1 MSKVKVSIIIV
12 YYKDKEALF
21 NCLKSIKENRPKV
34 SFEVIVVDNDEVK
47 RIEKEVKSKFNWIK
61 YVKSWGNIGY
71 GAGNNLGASIAKG
84 DFLMILNPDTLI
96 KPGSIDTLVDFLVEN
111 KDVAVVAPNLIDK
124 KGKIFTQLGSRE
136 LTPVR
141 GIVALSFLNKVFPH
155 NKISRDYWLK
165 DLPLD
170 QKREVDVVPGSA
182 FLIRKDVF
190 EKIGGFDENIFLFF
204 EESDLGRRIKK
215 LGYRLY
221 IIPESE
227 VVHFWSGGKKDPP
240 YIKKIFKKSRFYY
253 FKKHFGL
260 VSALL
265 VEVFARF
272 SKWHFLF
279 LLLILMVFLLLRR
292 IF

>member
-12 YYKDKEALF
+12 YYKDKKALF
-21 NCLKSIKENRPKV
+21 NCLKSIKENSPKV
-34 SFEVIVVDNDEVK
+34 SFEVIVVDNDEIK
-47 RIEKEVKSKFNWIK
+47 TIEKEAKRRSNWIK
-61 YVKSWGNIGY
+61 YVKSPGNIGY
-71 GAGNNLGASIAKG
+71 GAGNNLGVSLAKG
-84 DFLMILNPDTLI
+84 DFLMILNPDTLV
-96 KPGSIDTLVDFLVEN
+96 KPGSIDTLVDFLDEN
-111 KDVAVVAPNLIDK
+111 KDVAVVAPNLIDE

-136 LTPVR
+136 LTPLR
-141 GIVALSFLNKVFPH
+141 GIVALSFLNKLFPH

-190 EKIGGFDENIFLFF
+190 EKVSGFDENIFLFF
-204 EESDLGRRIKK
+204 EESDLGRRVKK

-221 IIPESE
+221 IIPDSE
-227 VVHFWSGGKKDPP
+227 IVHFWSGGKEDPS

-260 VSALL
+260 VPALL

-279 LLLILMVFLLLRR
+279 LLLLIIFLFWMILF
-292 IF
+292 